1 MTATF
6 PTLYKMTSTGAVQW
20 WTILVEPT
28 ASFPDEGVIVTQFG
42 QVGTEKPQE
51 TRDRI
56 TKGKNVGKKNETS
69 PYDQAVAEAT
79 AKHEKQRK
87 GGYVIGI
94 ENAVTGAVD
103 DIVQGG
109 ILPMLAHKYSE
120 QGHKIKW
127 PAYAQPKLD
136 GMRCVAIVEDGKATM
151 WSRQRNP
158 ILSAPHL
165 IAELERC
172 FPIGRTILDG
182 ELYNHDMKHE
192 FEKFISIVRQQ
203 DKVHREHRL
212 IQYHVY
218 DIISIPDADWRER
231 HAWLLLTLH
240 DNSVFDDI
248 RLLETREI
256 EESELL
262 DLFAEY
268 RGLGYEGL
276 MLRNAD
282 GRYVNKR
289 SYDLQ
294 KVKEFDD
301 AEFDIVGIEE
311 GRGKLMGHVGGFVCK
326 TAEGVE
332 FVAKL
337 AGQLDR
343 LREYWDDHSLWQ
355 GKRLTVRYQGMTG
368 KQNVPRFPV
377 GVTIRDYEG

>member
-1 MTATF
+1 MKNTF
-6 PTLYKMTSTGAVQW
+6 PILYKKTSTGALQW
-20 WTILVEPT
+20 WTISVEPT
-28 ASFPDEGVIVTQFG
+28 INFPIEGIIVTRFG
-42 QVGTEKPQE
+42 QLGTEKPQE

-56 TKGKNVGKKNETS
+56 TSGKNVGKKNETS
-69 PYDQAVAEAT
+69 PYDQAVAEAA

-87 GGYVIGI
+87 KGYVISI
-94 ENAVTGAVD
+94 ENAMAGEID
-103 DIVQGG
+103 EIVQGG
-109 ILPMLAHKYSE
+109 VLPMLAHKFSE

-136 GMRCVAIVEDGKATM
+136 GMRCVAIVEDGQATM

-158 ILSAPHL
+158 IISAPHL
-165 IAELERC
+165 LAELERC
-172 FPIGRTILDG
+172 FPIGRIVLDG
-182 ELYNHDMKHE
+182 ELYNHDMKDD
-192 FEKFISIVRQQ
+192 FEKFMSIVRQQ
-203 DKVHREHRL
+203 DKIHPDHHL

-240 DNSVFDDI
+240 DNPSFDDI

-256 EESELL
+256 EESQLL

-301 AEFDIVGIEE
+301 AEFDIVGVSE
-311 GRGKLMGHVGGFVCK
+311 GRGKLMGHAGAFVCK
-326 TAEGVE
+326 TADGVNFE
-332 FVAKL
+332 AKL
-337 AGQLDR
+337 SGNLDR
-343 LREYWDDHSLWQ
+343 LREYYEDHSLWQ

-377 GVTIRDYEG
+377 GVVIRDYEG